1 MFCPACGKTITA
13 TQKFC
18 AWCGADLRSVEL
30 PAGYDLEGADG
41 SVREGVRSLVAVPA
55 PENVL
60 VPAPGQDVI
69 LIGRDP
75 ALRDAG
81 HCHLD
86 HPAISWRHAQI
97 ERRGAQWFIVDLY
110 SSKGTFVNYQRVP
123 PGPLG
128 QPLTANDTI
137 WVAPYAFR
145 LRTTG
150 PRGELQSAHMRLDA
164 LDLRREVKVGR
175 QKVTILD
182 LRATPLTFS
191 PGEFIALVGGSGS
204 GKTTLMKALNGMAP
218 AQEGQV
224 AIDGRVIIEGKN
236 AAAFAAL
243 FSIMGYVP
251 QDDVMH
257 RDLTVTELLRYV
269 ARLRLADLSAAEIAA
284 AVDEVLASVDL
295 SQHANK
301 LVRQLS
307 GGQRK
312 RVNIAMELLARPRL
326 LFLDEPT
333 SGLDPGLDLE
343 IMTLLRNWARGTP
356 EAEGAGRSDP
366 KTIVLVTHATE
377 NIEQCDYIAFMEP
390 GGRLAYFGPP
400 REAKRFFFP
409 EREPDAVTYSEIYRR
424 VAGPPPAAQS
434 RDGDRATWAD
444 AYRESASFQ
453 RYIVARQPAEIEG
466 RARPVAVQEAAVPV
480 RIKLPT
486 RSELQVAGL
495 QFRILAGRYARLIG
509 RDKLNA
515 AFLLL
520 QAPLVALLLA
530 AVSSPQALR
539 PAGALDAEKVL
550 FILACAAVWLGI
562 INSTKV
568 IVAEQDIYQ
577 RERLYGLGPVP
588 YVLSKIAILGSIGL
602 IQMALLVFF
611 VNLAVFLP
619 DRGLVGPVQL
629 EYFVTLVLSTIAGMA
644 LGLLTSALART
655 LDLAN
660 TLMFLLLIVQV
671 IFSGLLFDPVGLAQ
685 IPASLTISRWALQ
698 ALGTS
703 TDLNRLLTGVMPGYD
718 WNPAYRA
725 DMVHLLGCWLIL
737 VLYAA
742 VCIGLACW
750 RQAKKQASG

>member
-1 MFCPACGKTITA
+1 MFCPSCGELVTEN
-13 TQKFC
+13 QKFC
-18 AWCGADLRSVEL
+18 ARCGADLRSAAL
-30 PAGYDLEGADG
+30 PAAQIVQGAI
-41 SVREGVRSLVAVPA
+41 RSA
-55 PENVL
+55 PEATTALATPPPIDNVL
-60 VPAPGQDVI
+60 APAPGQDVI

-75 ALRDAG
+75 ALRDTA
-81 HCHLD
+81 HCYLD
-86 HPAISWRHAQI
+86 HPAISSQHARI
-97 ERRGAQWFIVDLY
+97 ERREDQWFVVDLY

-123 PGPLG
+123 PGPAG
-128 QPLTANDTI
+128 QPVTEEDTI
-137 WVAPYAFR
+137 WVAPYAFH
-145 LRTTG
+145 LRTGGT
-150 PRGELQSAHMRLDA
+150 RSELQSAHMRLDA
-164 LDLRREVKVGR
+164 HDLRRQVKVGR
-175 QKVTILD
+175 ESVTILD
-182 LRATPLTFS
+182 MRETPLSFS
-191 PGEFIALVGGSGS
+191 PGEFVALVGGSGS

-224 AIDGRVIIEGKN
+224 AIDGRAIIEGSN
-236 AAAFAAL
+236 AHAFAAL

-251 QDDVMH
+251 QDDVMQ

-269 ARLRLADLSAAEIAA
+269 ARLRLADLSAAEIAT
-284 AVDEVLASVDL
+284 AVDEALAAVDL
-295 SQHANK
+295 SQHAGK
-301 LVRQLS
+301 LIRQLS

-343 IMTLLRNWARGTP
+343 IMTLLRNWARGT
-356 EAEGAGRSDP
+356 EVGADGRSDP

-400 REAKRFFFP
+400 REAKRFFIP
-409 EREPDAVTYSEIYRR
+409 EREPDDVTYSEIYRR
-424 VAGPPPAAQS
+424 VASPPGS
-434 RDGDRATWAD
+434 RDSQQPATWSD
-444 AYRESASFQ
+444 AYRESANSE

-466 RARPVAVQEAAVPV
+466 HAKPVAALEAVAPV

-486 RSELQVAGL
+486 RPEFQVGLQ
-495 QFRILAGRYARLIG
+495 QFRILVGRYARLIG

-515 AFLLL
+515 AFLIL

-550 FILACAAVWLGI
+550 FILACAAVWLGV

-588 YVLSKIAILGSIGL
+588 YVLSKITVLGGIGL
-602 IQMALLVFF
+602 LQMALLVFF
-611 VNLAVFLP
+611 VNLAIYLP

-629 EYFVTLVLSTIAGMA
+629 EYFVTLVLSTVAGMA

-737 VLYAA
+737 ALYAA

-750 RQAKKQASG
+750 RQAKK